1 MCLRCDF
8 MQNLFTPCDRSGS
21 WLSCNNNIA
30 KLTYLLTCK
39 HCAIEI
45 TFPSV
50 ICSSVTCVRCDFMQN
65 LFTLSDR
72 SGSWLSCNNKI
83 AKLTLYKSFTY
94 LLTCKHFAIEITFP
108 SVICS
113 SVMCLSC
120 DFMQNLFTPC
130 DRSGSWLSCNNNIA
144 KIFATVF
151 LPRVVI

>member
-1 MCLRCDF
+1 MHVIIK
-8 MQNLFTPCDRSGS
+8 QYLFLASV
-21 WLSCNNNIA
+21 
-30 KLTYLLTCK
+30 TCK

-50 ICSSVTCVRCDFMQN
+50 ICSYVMCLSCDFMQN
-65 LFTLSDR
+65 LFTPSDR

-120 DFMQNLFTPC
+120 DFMQNLFTLC